1 QEVIEADASEIG
13 GPKGD
18 IGIIIRY
25 DDRITA
31 RYMGID
37 ANQIGIGRC
46 GNVDDVH
53 CRPRSYEHLVFV
65 WKDRFDVPVQLKAV
79 DRNRIGGILDVN
91 RLEEAVVQVK
101 ELPGVDCHSSQRA
114 AKTGARASP
123 RCYGSRR
130 VETLSHFI

>member
-1 QEVIEADASEIG
+1 KQRPVYAEAMGICHLVSRDSRRNRRVTNVDELQEVIEADASEIG

-65 WKDRFDVPVQLKAV
+65 WKDRFDVPVQLKA
-79 DRNRIGGILDVN
+79 
-91 RLEEAVVQVK
+91 
-101 ELPGVDCHSSQRA
+101 
-114 AKTGARASP
+114 
-123 RCYGSRR
+123 
-130 VETLSHFI
+130 